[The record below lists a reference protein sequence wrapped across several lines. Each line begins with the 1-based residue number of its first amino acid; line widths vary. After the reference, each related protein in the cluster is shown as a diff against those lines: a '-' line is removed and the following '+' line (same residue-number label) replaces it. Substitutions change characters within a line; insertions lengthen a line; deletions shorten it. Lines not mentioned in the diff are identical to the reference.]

1 MKTEIQNARNGKTIK
16 AIASILDI
24 PYEQLLE
31 CYMDVDQRPDV
42 LLELIS
48 EAIEF
53 SDIPLASKVALK
65 FLESTREDTY
75 TSLERLYTFTGAV
88 TNTEARL
95 SLYNLIV
102 TYARER
108 GVPPYI
114 AKGLL
119 QQYLIERLDLKR
131 LEKSFRIGEEI
142 IHYAGF
148 LSREEQIVFYFRMAL
163 HAHNTKRYKQ
173 CIEFCKAG
181 LALET
186 AETELTARAF
196 LAMINSYL
204 LTGNYDPIESL
215 LPDYESFGYDF
226 VEESARAIVKAKK
239 GEYDQAIPMLKK
251 CLEETSKPARIHVI
265 NELLEIYLKMDDFTS
280 ITELIEAE
288 DQFLPFHVNTPYKHA
303 SLGEYYKY
311 KGTYQFRAG
320 KFDEGL
326 TSYLNSIRSYGKI
339 RAYEE
344 ITASMSDLLSY
355 FTLHKKGIDLKSIQ
369 RIKEVYD
376 EVMTYKN
383 NCEV

>member
-1 MKTEIQNARNGKTIK
+1 MRKYREQANLTITQLANLAGIHKAVISKIENGDTKRPEWKTIK

-31 CYMDVDQRPDV
+31 CYMDVEQRPDV

-65 FLESTREDTY
+65 FLESPREDTY

-131 LEKSFRIGEEI
+131 LEESFRIGEEI

-226 VEESARAIVKAKK
+226 VEESAKFTRAIVKAKK
-239 GEYDQAIPMLKK
+239 R
-251 CLEETSKPARIHVI
+251 RI
-265 NELLEIYLKMDDFTS
+265 
-280 ITELIEAE
+280 
-288 DQFLPFHVNTPYKHA
+288 
-303 SLGEYYKY
+303 
-311 KGTYQFRAG
+311 
-320 KFDEGL
+320 
-326 TSYLNSIRSYGKI
+326 
-339 RAYEE
+339 
-344 ITASMSDLLSY
+344 
-355 FTLHKKGIDLKSIQ
+355 
-369 RIKEVYD
+369 
-376 EVMTYKN
+376 
-383 NCEV
+383 

>member
-1 MKTEIQNARNGKTIK
+1 LANLAGIHKAVISKIENGDTKRPEWKTIK

-31 CYMDVDQRPDV
+31 CYMDVEQRPDV

-48 EAIEF
+48 EAIGF

-65 FLESTREDTY
+65 FLESPREDTY

-131 LEKSFRIGEEI
+131 LEESFRIGEEI

-226 VEESARAIVKAKK
+226 VEESAKFTRAIVKAKK

-251 CLEETSKPARIHVI
+251 CLEEISKPARIHVI

-288 DQFLPFHVNTPYKHA
+288 DQF
-303 SLGEYYKY
+303 
-311 KGTYQFRAG
+311 RAG

-326 TSYLNSIRSYGKI
+326 TSYLNSIRSYGNI

-344 ITASMSDLLSY
+344 ITASMRVFAVNIPDKTMDTSDS
-355 FTLHKKGIDLKSIQ
+355 KQ
-369 RIKEVYD
+369 VVMNVYD
-376 EVMTYKN
+376 PGH
-383 NCEV
+383 